1 VVRADFEIDGVL
13 RYTDVNSEGHYHI
26 NGAHNR
32 WDTTGLAN
40 GDHTLIMRV
49 HDDQGRWGSHSI
61 KVRVQN

>member
-1 VVRADFEIDGVL
+1 MIDDAL

-32 WDTTGLAN
+32 WNTTRLAN
-40 GDHTLIMRV
+40 GEHVLSMRV
-49 HDDQGRWGSHSI
+49 YDNRGRWGSHRI